1 LLLPD
6 ADLQLNRVRGMD
18 ADVRYRADSVV
29 ATPAFPLHSVRFH
42 VTIDDGLLRIDPM
55 NFDLPEGEVAGALS
69 IDARGD
75 IPQSS
80 VILKLNQIDLG
91 EIKSKSEAD
100 APLGGTLVGRVDLHG
115 AGASIHK
122 FASDMDGTVSFV
134 IPSGNIRDAI
144 AELTGINVAA
154 GLGLLITKDQKQ
166 SDIRC
171 GVANFVATDGVLD
184 AKTLVI
190 DTSNVLIT
198 GRGDVDFGK
207 ETLDLQIQGK
217 PKRVRLVRLRTPIVL
232 GGSLAKPTIGVAP
245 VKVLEQAGE
254 ATALGILLT
263 PVAAILAFVD
273 PGLAKNADCA
283 ALMSDP
289 SLGNTAATTP
299 PTSMAKRQAALKPP
313 AVARP

>member
-1 LLLPD
+1 
-6 ADLQLNRVRGMD
+6 
-18 ADVRYRADSVV
+18 
-29 ATPAFPLHSVRFH
+29 
-42 VTIDDGLLRIDPM
+42 
-55 NFDLPEGEVAGALS
+55 
-69 IDARGD
+69 
-75 IPQSS
+75 
-80 VILKLNQIDLG
+80 
-91 EIKSKSEAD
+91 
-100 APLGGTLVGRVDLHG
+100 VGRVDLHG

-122 FASDMDGTVSFV
+122 FASDMDGTVSLV